1 MLRPKHDNPDHLT
14 IYDLTVLPLTLY
26 LVWQIL
32 YLVTTEL
39 VLADM
44 MRADPE
50 ITSSLR
56 YLASDTSNGMHQL
69 VTTLMRR
76 LGVMGPQEVF
86 NADTVK
92 TKLIFLTAQLV
103 YTLITLI
110 PVPLLYTSPLFSG
123 VYITLL
129 AGWTVWCGAGQ
140 YRADFNRL
148 STVLLHTWRT
158 NKIFLIICN

>member
-56 YLASDTSNGMHQL
+56 YLASDTSNGMH
-69 VTTLMRR
+69 
-76 LGVMGPQEVF
+76 
-86 NADTVK
+86 
-92 TKLIFLTAQLV
+92 
-103 YTLITLI
+103 
-110 PVPLLYTSPLFSG
+110 
-123 VYITLL
+123 
-129 AGWTVWCGAGQ
+129 
-140 YRADFNRL
+140 
-148 STVLLHTWRT
+148 
-158 NKIFLIICN
+158 

>member
-1 MLRPKHDNPDHLT
+1 
-14 IYDLTVLPLTLY
+14 
-26 LVWQIL
+26 
-32 YLVTTEL
+32 
-39 VLADM
+39 
-44 MRADPE
+44 
-50 ITSSLR
+50 
-56 YLASDTSNGMHQL
+56 
-69 VTTLMRR
+69 
-76 LGVMGPQEVF
+76 MGPQEVF

-140 YRADFNRL
+140 YRADFRERYRPNNVQL
-148 STVLLHTWRT
+148 SQQIINSIATHLE
-158 NKIFLIICN
+158 NK